1 MSRRRLLGL
10 LCVLVALPAAGC
22 GFGSGES
29 TGDVSLNVTRDFG
42 GERLHEG
49 IEEHATEGDT
59 VMRLL
64 ERNYKIDTRYGG
76 GFVQDIE
83 GVGGGREDGRR
94 VDWFYYVNGIEASIG
109 AAERRVAAGERVWWD
124 HHAWEAAQRVPAVVG
139 SFPEPFKSGLEGKRF
154 PVRLVCVGDAERS
167 CDEVTKRLEDSGVKA
182 VSRSVLE
189 QSAGEEVLRVVV
201 GRWADVRRD
210 TIVRRLESG
219 PSASGVFARPTSTGD
234 AIVLLDAEGQ
244 PVRTLRAGAGLV
256 AATSVEATGADVDRD
271 RHRRCRRRGGVRGAH
286 RGASGAALRPCHR
299 RRPGRAAAGQRRG
312 GRAMTYRRRASP
324 LHAARAGVGAIWC
337 VTLGLVALS
346 FEHPLPARG
355 PGRGRARRRRGRAR
369 RARRAAR
376 GAVGACRSRSGSRSS
391 TRSSRATASPSFS
404 AAAPCP

>member
-64 ERNYKIDTRYGG
+64 ERNYEIDTRYGG

-139 SFPEPFKSGLEGKRF
+139 FVPGA
-154 PVRLVCVGDAERS
+154 VQERPGG
-167 CDEVTKRLEDSGVKA
+167 EA
-182 VSRSVLE
+182 VP
-189 QSAGEEVLRVVV
+189 
-201 GRWADVRRD
+201 
-210 TIVRRLESG
+210 G
-219 PSASGVFARPTSTGD
+219 P
-234 AIVLLDAEGQ
+234 
-244 PVRTLRAGAGLV
+244 AGLRRRRRALLRRGHE
-256 AATSVEATGADVDRD
+256 AARGLGREGGLALGARAV
-271 RHRRCRRRGGVRGAH
+271 RRRGG
-286 RGASGAALRPCHR
+286 P
-299 RRPGRAAAGQRRG
+299 
-312 GRAMTYRRRASP
+312 
-324 LHAARAGVGAIWC
+324 
-337 VTLGLVALS
+337 
-346 FEHPLPARG
+346 
-355 PGRGRARRRRGRAR
+355 ARRRRPLG
-369 RARRAAR
+369 RRAA
-376 GAVGACRSRSGSRSS
+376 
-391 TRSSRATASPSFS
+391 
-404 AAAPCP
+404 